1 MEGTLAKPIT
11 ILGAGSW
18 GTALAL
24 YLARRGQM
32 VKLWSYEIPEVAA
45 MLAERTNN
53 RYLPGFDFPDTIQP
67 TANLADAV
75 QDAENILIAVP
86 SVGFRE
92 TLIMMKPLISP
103 GSRVICASKGLDDET
118 GNLLN
123 ELVSEILGSDRP
135 FAVLSGPSFAREVAA
150 GLPTAVMIASNN
162 ASYTKELVQ
171 HFNSPIFRAYGS
183 TDVKGVEVGGVV
195 KNVIAI
201 ATGMA
206 DGMDFGA
213 NARCALI
220 TQGLEEITR
229 LGVAL
234 GAKAETFA
242 GLSGMGDLILTCTD
256 NQSRNRRL
264 GLALGKGQK
273 IDEAEKQIGQVVE
286 GKRNAEIVVMLADK
300 LQVNMPICR
309 MTWQVLQGQL
319 SGQEGMKQWLAANE
333 TTATA

>member
-1 MEGTLAKPIT
+1 MEGTLSKPIT

-24 YLARRGQM
+24 YLARRGQQ
-32 VKLWSYEIPEVAA
+32 VLLWSYEIPEVAA

-53 RYLPGFDFPDTIQP
+53 RYLPGFDFPETIQP
-67 TANLADAV
+67 TANLAEAV
-75 QDAENILIAVP
+75 KDAEDILIAVP
-86 SVGFRE
+86 SIGFRE

-103 GSRVICASKGLDDET
+103 TARIICATKGLDDET
-118 GNLLN
+118 GHLLN
-123 ELVSEILGSDRP
+123 DVVAEILGAERL

-150 GLPTAVMIASNN
+150 GLPTAVVVASSNT
-162 ASYTKELVQ
+162 AFADDLVK
-171 HFNSPIFRAYGS
+171 HFNSPIFRTYACN
-183 TDVKGVEVGGVV
+183 DVQGVEVGGVV

-201 ATGMA
+201 ATGMT
-206 DGMDFGA
+206 DGMEYGA
-213 NARCALI
+213 NTRCALI

-234 GAKAETFA
+234 GAKPETFA

-273 IDEAEKQIGQVVE
+273 VDEAEKQIGQVVE
-286 GKRNAEIVVMLADK
+286 GKRNAELVATLAERH
-300 LQVNMPICR
+300 QVKMPVCR
-309 MTWQVLQGQL
+309 MVWQVLQGAM
-319 SGQEGMKQWLAANE
+319 SAKEGMMQLLATNE
-333 TTATA
+333 PVSA

>member
-1 MEGTLAKPIT
+1 MEGMLAKPIT

-24 YLARRGQM
+24 YLARRGQT

-75 QDAENILIAVP
+75 KDIENILIAVP

-92 TLIMMKPLISP
+92 TLIMMKPLIAP
-103 GSRVICASKGLDDET
+103 HARIICATKGLDDET

-123 ELVSEILGSDRP
+123 GVVAEILGDDRP

-150 GLPTAVMIASNN
+150 GMPTAVVIASDNL
-162 ASYTKELVQ
+162 ALAKELAQ
-171 HFNSPIFRAYGS
+171 HFNMPHFRAYAS
-183 TDVKGVEVGGVV
+183 DDVKGVEVGGVV

-201 ATGMA
+201 ATGIT
-206 DGMDFGA
+206 DGMEYGA

-234 GAKAETFA
+234 GARAETFS

-256 NQSRNRRL
+256 NQSRNRRM

-273 IDEAEKQIGQVVE
+273 VDEAEKQIGQVVE
-286 GKRNAEIVVMLADK
+286 GKRNAELVALLADK
-300 LQVNMPICR
+300 HQVNMPVCR
-309 MTWQVLQGQL
+309 MVWQVLQGIL
-319 SGQEGMKQWLAANE
+319 SAKEGMQQLLAE
-333 TTATA
+333 